1 MKKLREPAL
10 ALALLLLS
18 TALWAQGTAQISGVV
33 KDESGA
39 VLPGVTVTVTQ
50 VDTGLIRTVATET
63 NGAYTMPN
71 LPTGPYRLVRRNED
85 VADDQCRGEM
95 ADEGRKERGTGFER
109 GPIEDGPQHLT
120 RPSARGGSG
129 WCRPSGGYDRGAYWR
144 RSSVHNACR
153 ARCRRTFTAVAV
165 MSSFSAVSCVENS
178 SMSRSISTT
187 R

>member
-1 MKKLREPAL
+1 
-10 ALALLLLS
+10 
-18 TALWAQGTAQISGVV
+18 
-33 KDESGA
+33 
-39 VLPGVTVTVTQ
+39 
-50 VDTGLIRTVATET
+50 
-63 NGAYTMPN
+63 MPN

-129 WCRPSGGYDRGAYWR
+129 WCRPSGGLRQRGVLATEQ
-144 RSSVHNACR
+144 R
-153 ARCRRTFTAVAV
+153 AQRLSGAMQANFHRCRRDVQL
-165 MSSFSAVSCVENS
+165 SAVSCVENS